1 MINDKITTRLF
12 LSLCW
17 MPARITFSVVVIRYS
32 RQKNCRSADR
42 QKYIKSNVYNPVYN
56 RLYNA
61 MLAETGLRWKLFFTG
76 VCHRAKFGPESERAW
91 GKPWSAGWRASP
103 VLRQVCGNEK
113 QLYHTGIT
121 GDFILLINFIFKFHY
136 YHFCFTERKIKTMPL
151 CKNND

>member
-17 MPARITFSVVVIRYS
+17 MPGWITFSVAVIRYS

-76 VCHRAKFGPESERAW
+76 VCHRAKFGPESEPAW
-91 GKPWSAGWRASP
+91 GKQWSAGWRVSP
-103 VLRQVCGNEK
+103 VMRQVCGNEK
-113 QLYHTGIT
+113 QLYHSEIT
-121 GDFILLINFIFKFHY
+121 GDFISLINFIFKSY
-136 YHFCFTERKIKTMPL
+136 YCYFCFIERNL
-151 CKNND
+151 